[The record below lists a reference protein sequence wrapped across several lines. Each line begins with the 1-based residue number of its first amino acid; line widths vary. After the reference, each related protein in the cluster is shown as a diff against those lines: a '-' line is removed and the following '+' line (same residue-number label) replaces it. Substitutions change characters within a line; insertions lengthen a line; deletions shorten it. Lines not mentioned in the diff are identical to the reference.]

1 MKTENDRI
9 ILHCD
14 CNCFFASVE
23 MTFDP
28 SLKDVP
34 MAVGG
39 DESKRHGII
48 LAKNEIAKKYGVKT
62 AETLWQ
68 ARKKCP
74 DLRIVPPRHGVYSE
88 FSKRVNEIY
97 YRYTDTVEPFG
108 IDESWLDMTHSAHLW
123 GGGEAVADEIR
134 RVVRE
139 EVGITFSVGVS
150 FNKVFAK
157 LGSDYKKPDAT
168 TVISRENY
176 KKIVFPLPV
185 SDLLY
190 VGRSSV
196 QVLHDMGISTIGDLA
211 SADREYLVR
220 RLGKGGGQLYDYAN
234 GLDNSPVKNGEE
246 REEVKSVGNGM
257 TFSRDLVGID
267 DILFG
272 VTKLTDSVCSRMRKH
287 GLKCRTVQVT
297 LRAPDFRSFVR
308 QQPMPK
314 ASDLAS
320 DVIPVAME
328 LIKRNW
334 VLTNPIRMITVTA
347 TNLVPSD
354 EPEQSSLFE
363 SEEEP
368 AEKKKRRI
376 ARTMDELRN
385 RYGKGSI
392 SFGRTLK
399 GDLDGEEKPEED
411 NK

>member
-108 IDESWLDMTHSAHLW
+108 IDESWLDMTHSAHLG
-123 GGGEAVADEIR
+123 GGGETVADEIR

-139 EVGITFSVGVS
+139 EIGITVSVGVS

-211 SADREYLVR
+211 AADREYLVH

-234 GLDNSPVKNGEE
+234 GLDNAPVKNGEE

-347 TNLVPSD
+347 TNLVPAD

-368 AEKKKRRI
+368 AERKKRRI

>member
-1 MKTENDRI
+1 M
-9 ILHCD
+9 
-14 CNCFFASVE
+14 
-23 MTFDP
+23 
-28 SLKDVP
+28 
-34 MAVGG
+34 
-39 DESKRHGII
+39 
-48 LAKNEIAKKYGVKT
+48 
-62 AETLWQ
+62 
-68 ARKKCP
+68 
-74 DLRIVPPRHGVYSE
+74 
-88 FSKRVNEIY
+88 
-97 YRYTDTVEPFG
+97 
-108 IDESWLDMTHSAHLW
+108 
-123 GGGEAVADEIR
+123 
-134 RVVRE
+134 
-139 EVGITFSVGVS
+139 
-150 FNKVFAK
+150 
-157 LGSDYKKPDAT
+157 
-168 TVISRENY
+168 
-176 KKIVFPLPV
+176 
-185 SDLLY
+185 
-190 VGRSSV
+190 
-196 QVLHDMGISTIGDLA
+196 
-211 SADREYLVR
+211 
-220 RLGKGGGQLYDYAN
+220 
-234 GLDNSPVKNGEE
+234 E
-246 REEVKSVGNGM
+246 REDVKSVGNGM

-320 DVIPVAME
+320 DVISVAME

-347 TNLVPSD
+347 TNLVPAD

>member
-1 MKTENDRI
+1 
-9 ILHCD
+9 
-14 CNCFFASVE
+14 
-23 MTFDP
+23 
-28 SLKDVP
+28 
-34 MAVGG
+34 
-39 DESKRHGII
+39 
-48 LAKNEIAKKYGVKT
+48 
-62 AETLWQ
+62 
-68 ARKKCP
+68 
-74 DLRIVPPRHGVYSE
+74 
-88 FSKRVNEIY
+88 
-97 YRYTDTVEPFG
+97 
-108 IDESWLDMTHSAHLW
+108 MTHSAHLW

-139 EVGITFSVGVS
+139 EIGITVSIGVS

-347 TNLVPSD
+347 TNLVPAD

-368 AEKKKRRI
+368 AERKKRRI